1 VESPSLS
8 RDVYRISTQIGRLS
22 TAVVDGAG
30 KPAAPGGR
38 HRTGEDLMT
47 TTGSPIASATHRR
60 LRSRRAAAL
69 GAALALAATFAPIAT
84 APSSARTFDVNAHGT
99 LVQNPL
105 PADWNCLWQ
114 RAIANHR
121 IACR

>member
-1 VESPSLS
+1 
-8 RDVYRISTQIGRLS
+8 
-22 TAVVDGAG
+22 
-30 KPAAPGGR
+30 
-38 HRTGEDLMT
+38 MT
-47 TTGSPIASATHRR
+47 TTRSRIASQTHRR
-60 LRSRRAAAL
+60 FHRRRAAAL

-99 LVQNPL
+99 IIQNPL
-105 PADWNCLWQ
+105 PADWNCLWE